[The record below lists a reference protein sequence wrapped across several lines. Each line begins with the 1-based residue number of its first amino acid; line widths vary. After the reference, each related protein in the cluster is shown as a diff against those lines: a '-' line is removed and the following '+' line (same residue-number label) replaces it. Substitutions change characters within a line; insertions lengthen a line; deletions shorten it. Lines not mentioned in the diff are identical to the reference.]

1 MSILKNHEYTENWQY
16 YSLPMPDRKEE
27 VVFRHTADYLHREA
41 EYFEAQVSDVFV
53 LLVFL

>member
-1 MSILKNHEYTENWQY
+1 MSILKNHEYMENWQY
-16 YSLPMPDRKEE
+16 YSLPMPDRNE
-27 VVFRHTADYLHREA
+27 VVFRHTVDYLHREA